1 MGKTSTALLTLVRL
15 TSVVVKINTKFYGK
29 YVRIIEKPLILPYQY
44 SLPTAKKMIITFL
57 VIKPTL

>member
-29 YVRIIEKPLILPYQY
+29 YVRLIEKPLKYYYLYG
-44 SLPTAKKMIITFL
+44 LPTAKKKRIAFL
-57 VIKPTL
+57 VI

>member
-29 YVRIIEKPLILPYQY
+29 YVCLIEKPLILPYQY
-44 SLPTAKKMIITFL
+44 SLPTAKKTRIAFL
-57 VIKPTL
+57 VI